1 MSTKVTWNEQTEA
14 QLLELVGG
22 NTPVS
27 QERLVEIAE
36 LMGTTPR
43 SVGAKLRKMEVE
55 VQKATPRQASWS
67 KDEEAELRQFVE
79 SNSGQ
84 MNYAE
89 IAAAFKEGQYTSKQI
104 QGKLLNMEL
113 FAHVK
118 PTVKAPAARTYTEQE
133 EVRFVELATA
143 GASIEKLAAEFNRPV
158 ASIRGKALSLLRSGH
173 LSEMPQQEVK
183 AAKEAVDALLG
194 LDIANLTVEQI
205 AEKTGKTVRGIKST
219 LSRRGLK
226 ASNYDGA
233 ARRERLDNSKD
244 AE

>member
-133 EVRFVELATA
+133 EVRFVELATS